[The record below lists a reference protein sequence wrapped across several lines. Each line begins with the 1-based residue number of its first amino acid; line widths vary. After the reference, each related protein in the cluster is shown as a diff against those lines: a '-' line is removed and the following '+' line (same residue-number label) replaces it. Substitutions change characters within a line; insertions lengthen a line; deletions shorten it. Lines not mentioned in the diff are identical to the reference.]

1 MELRKSPRHDLNL
14 TAQLYL
20 ECEPHPVVVLDISA
34 GGAQVATEHLP
45 LTTEMTVDLNLPIL
59 QKLKASVVW
68 TKGKRCGLRFH
79 ESQDQI
85 NDFLYNL
92 AVYGT
97 PTNV

>member
-1 MELRKSPRHDLNL
+1 MELRKSHRHNLNL
-14 TAQLYL
+14 TARLYL
-20 ECEPHPVVVLDISA
+20 EHEPHVVTVLDISA
-34 GGAQVATEHLP
+34 GGAQVATDHLP
-45 LTTEMTVDLNLPIL
+45 RTVEMIVDLNLPIV

-79 ESQDQI
+79 ESQDRI

-92 AVYGT
+92 AVYGI